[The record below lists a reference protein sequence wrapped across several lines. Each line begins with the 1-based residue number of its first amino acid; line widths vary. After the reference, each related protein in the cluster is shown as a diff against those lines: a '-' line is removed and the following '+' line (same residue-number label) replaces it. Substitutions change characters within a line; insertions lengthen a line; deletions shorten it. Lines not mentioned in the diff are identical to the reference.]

1 MKKLLDLIKK
11 WEERGIRIDSL
22 CRTDCS
28 ERKKH
33 IVSHINSD
41 EFAFEIKLKDSD
53 SEYKMRTTYGYP
65 DYKVKTEIYYNS

>member
-41 EFAFEIKLKDSD
+41 EFAFEIKLKDS
-53 SEYKMRTTYGYP
+53 EYKMRTTYGYP